1 MPSSTKVYA
10 APSLC
15 TFSTTPRR
23 TLPSESLND
32 TGVPTSSTAGA
43 CAFDGARAIFAS
55 VSLRR
60 SSASAT
66 AARFS
71 TPGEGGG
78 RRLRSASRQLA
89 LRRFL
94 LRRQERRVF
103 EGRGDGRSARG
114 ALAATDDER
123 DLLLG
128 QESRG
133 FQRLAR
139 GTVEGLL
146 HSLQRMDKTTM

>member
-1 MPSSTKVYA
+1 MDLLDDA
-10 APSLC
+10 
-15 TFSTTPRR
+15 RR
-23 TLPSESLND
+23 TLPSELE
-32 TGVPTSSTAGA
+32 GHGRPTSSTADR
-43 CAFDGARAIFAS
+43 AFDGPRAIFAS

-78 RRLRSASRQLA
+78 AQVALDGRLRAPPAS
-89 LRRFL
+89 

-103 EGRGDGRSARG
+103 ERRGDGCSARG
-114 ALAATDDER
+114 ALAAADDER
-123 DLLLG
+123 DLLCSE
-128 QESRG
+128 ESRG